1 MKLLKPCLL
10 ALSLLTGVLLSYVP
24 VSFVQAQDVAM
35 PNITATTPA
44 PTPALVQ
51 PQRDPNYACTQCH
64 KKESEQMH
72 GKHASVV
79 NPNNLGPV
87 TCTNCHGNPSPR
99 HREGVNDVMVFTD
112 ENMPL
117 DQRNGVCLSC
127 HEPDNLRKTFW
138 AHDVHVTK
146 TSCTNCHQLH
156 TATEPMMGISDKAR
170 IGLCVDCHSQQHAE
184 KAASKSGVKESP

>member
-10 ALSLLTGVLLSYVP
+10 ALSLLTGVLLSYMP

-35 PNITATTPA
+35 PNITAT
-44 PTPALVQ
+44 TPALVQ

-87 TCTNCHGNPSPR
+87 TCTNCHGNTSPR

-146 TSCTNCHQLH
+146 TSCTN
-156 TATEPMMGISDKAR
+156 
-170 IGLCVDCHSQQHAE
+170 
-184 KAASKSGVKESP
+184 